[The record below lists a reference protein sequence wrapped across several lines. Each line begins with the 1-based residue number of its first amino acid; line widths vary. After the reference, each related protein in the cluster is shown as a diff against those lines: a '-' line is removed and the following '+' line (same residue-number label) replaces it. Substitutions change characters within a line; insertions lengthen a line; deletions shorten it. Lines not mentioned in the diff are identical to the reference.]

1 MHWSHEASIHPEHE
15 EHVGAVEPSGQE
27 VIEVDEH
34 DGVAGTEEIPIDVG
48 DVVHDAPVDNAVN
61 VAPAVDDVIEEE
73 LHNIDEE
80 LHDNEV
86 ELQAVDDEL
95 HVLPEADQALG
106 SWIRSNCLHMHRI

>member
-1 MHWSHEASIHPEHE
+1 M
-15 EHVGAVEPSGQE
+15 
-27 VIEVDEH
+27 DEH

-48 DVVHDAPVDNAVN
+48 DVVHDAPVDDAVN

-106 SWIRSNCLHMHRI
+106 SWIRSNCLRMHRI

>member
-1 MHWSHEASIHPEHE
+1 MHWSHEASLHPEHE

-48 DVVHDAPVDNAVN
+48 DVVHDAPVDDAVN

-73 LHNIDEE
+73 LHNIDE
-80 LHDNEV
+80 

-106 SWIRSNCLHMHRI
+106 SWIRSNCLRMHRI